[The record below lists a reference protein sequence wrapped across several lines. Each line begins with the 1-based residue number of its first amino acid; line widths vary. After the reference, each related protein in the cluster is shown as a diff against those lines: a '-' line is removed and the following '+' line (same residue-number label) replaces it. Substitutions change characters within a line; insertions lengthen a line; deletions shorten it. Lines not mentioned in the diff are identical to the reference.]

1 MTIQIR
7 YNDIKGVV
15 KMHYQVRPA
24 RMADLERI
32 EAIYAYA
39 RKFMA
44 EHGNPDQWGNS
55 YPLRQWLEMDIA
67 ENALFVIEGPV
78 EIHGV
83 FYFTIGEDPTY
94 GEIFN
99 GAWKSHSPYGTIH
112 RIAGDGSGGILKT
125 AVVFC
130 REQIDHIRIDTHKD
144 NTVMQSALD
153 KQDFQYCGII
163 YVEDGTPRLAYEWL
177 KK

>member
-1 MTIQIR
+1 
-7 YNDIKGVV
+7 
-15 KMHYQVRPA
+15 MHYQVRPA

-67 ENALFVIEGPV
+67 ENALFVIEGPE

-83 FYFTIGEDPTY
+83 FYFVIGEDPTY
-94 GEIFN
+94 GYIED
-99 GAWKSHSPYGTIH
+99 GTWRSDTPYGTIH
-112 RIAGDGSGGILKT
+112 RVAGDGSGGIFAACLE
-125 AVVFC
+125 FC
-130 REQIDHIRIDTHKD
+130 SRMISHLRIDTHRD
-144 NTVMQSALD
+144 NLPMQHVVEKHGFSRR
-153 KQDFQYCGII
+153 GII
-163 YVEDGTPRLAYEWL
+163 YVADGSPRIAYDRI
-177 KK
+177 